1 MPLTL
6 RRHACGN
13 ATDAALLKAQQNRA
27 AYIVSPCCVGKL
39 KFSMSGGTSFAPANM
54 TWRWMPRLSGTEEE
68 VCAAGESL
76 LTAAGGV
83 LGGAVTV
90 VPGMASS
97 QTSMPQAS
105 EATPSPDG
113 QDGAATTAGQSEV
126 LPELTHPRSQALL
139 HLLQPDPQRKFKL
152 MAQVRAARIR
162 PAFLCKLLVGGTSS
176 RSNSSA

>member
-1 MPLTL
+1 MPLIL

-39 KFSMSGGTSFAPANM
+39 KFSLSGGTSFAPTNM
-54 TWRWMPRLSGTEEE
+54 TWRWMPRLSGTDEE

-90 VPGMASS
+90 VPGMTAS
-97 QTSMPQAS
+97 QTAAPQTL

-113 QDGAATTAGQSEV
+113 QDGDVTTAGQSEV

-152 MAQVRAARIR
+152 MAQVRAFRLQQAC
-162 PAFLCKLLVGGTSS
+162 L
-176 RSNSSA
+176 